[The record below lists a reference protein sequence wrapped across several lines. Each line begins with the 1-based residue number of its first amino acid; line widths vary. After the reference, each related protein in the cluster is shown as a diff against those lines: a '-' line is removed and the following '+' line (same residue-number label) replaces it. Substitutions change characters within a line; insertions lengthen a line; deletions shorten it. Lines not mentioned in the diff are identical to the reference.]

1 MEKSLVGTFPAR
13 NWSFPIL
20 PISRLPL
27 ARKKK
32 RLLFPKMRVTIK
44 ILTRAAANF
53 LLNIVNK
60 VD

>member
-20 PISRLPL
+20 PISRLPW